1 MLFYTHLLFAGF
13 LASSLGE
20 FIPAGQAATF
30 IITALFAALLPDID
44 NRKSL
49 IGKFFPLVGIAA
61 THRGF
66 FHTPLAALLFWLAA
80 RSFGGQVIGSA
91 FLTGYLSHIALDSLS
106 RKGIALF
113 FPLSMRRLRGPIM
126 VGSAAET
133 ALAIIT
139 AAALGLSL
147 L

>member
-1 MLFYTHLLFAGF
+1 MLFYTHLLFTGF
-13 LASSLGE
+13 LVSSLRD
-20 FIPAGQAATF
+20 FIPAGQAVTF
-30 IITALFAALLPDID
+30 IITALSASLLPDID

-49 IGKFFPLVGIAA
+49 IGKFFPLIGITA

-66 FHTPLAALLFWLAA
+66 FHTPLAALLFWLVVRPFA
-80 RSFGGQVIGSA
+80 GQALGSA
-91 FLTGYLSHIALDSLS
+91 FLAGYLSHIALDSLS
-106 RKGIALF
+106 KGGIALL
-113 FPLSMRRLRGPIM
+113 FPLSMKRLRGPFK

>member
-1 MLFYTHLLFAGF
+1 MLFYTHLLFTGF
-13 LASSLGE
+13 LASSLSD
-20 FIPAGQAATF
+20 FIPAGQAVTF

-49 IGKFFPLVGIAA
+49 VGKFFPFIGITA

-66 FHTPLAALLFWLAA
+66 FHTPLAAFLFWLAVG
-80 RSFGGQVIGSA
+80 SFAGQVIGSA

-106 RKGIALF
+106 KEGTALL
-113 FPLSMRRLRGPIM
+113 FPLSKKRLRGPLK

-133 ALAIIT
+133 ALAVII
-139 AAALGLSL
+139 AVALGLSL
-147 L
+147 F